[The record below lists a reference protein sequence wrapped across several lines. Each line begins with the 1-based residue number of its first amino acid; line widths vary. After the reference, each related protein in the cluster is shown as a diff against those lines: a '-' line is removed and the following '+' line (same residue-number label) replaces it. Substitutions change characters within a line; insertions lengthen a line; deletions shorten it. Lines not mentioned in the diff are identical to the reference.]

1 VNDREIDA
9 ILEKAE
15 RASQN
20 DDMSAAPLERIV
32 AAIQPSLHRV
42 RPLPSTRRLVS
53 VLFLACMAVA
63 LVGAARL
70 GFFGFAKM
78 NLLTRTITF
87 SVLSLLILFAAIEF
101 VHDMIPGSLRRWS
114 PLALLG
120 ICSVALLGVFAVLF
134 REAGMDHF
142 VSAGAKCL
150 LAGLLHAIPSGLL
163 GWLVLRRGFAVK
175 LFSAGLAAGTL
186 GGLAGVALLE
196 MHCANFQFAHVLVWH
211 IAVVPVSAAA
221 GSLVGYLSKFTS
233 GPARLR
239 TK

>member
-1 VNDREIDA
+1 VNDRQIDA
-9 ILEKAE
+9 ILNKAAHAPQDE
-15 RASQN
+15 
-20 DDMSAAPLERIV
+20 DMSAAPLQRIV
-32 AAIQPSLHRV
+32 ASIQLSLHQV
-42 RPLPSTRRLVS
+42 RPLPSTRKLVAM
-53 VLFLACMAVA
+53 LFLMCMVVAVA
-63 LVGAARL
+63 GAAQM
-70 GFFGFAKM
+70 GFYGFAKM
-78 NLLTRTITF
+78 NLLTRAITF
-87 SVLSLLILFAAIEF
+87 SALGLLVLLAATEF
-101 VHDMIPGSLRRWS
+101 VHEMIPGSLRHWS
-114 PLALLG
+114 PLAQLG
-120 ICSVALLGVFAVLF
+120 ICSAALFGVFAVLF

-175 LFSAGLAAGTL
+175 SFSAGLAAGTL
-186 GGLAGVALLE
+186 GGLTGVALLE

-239 TK
+239 PK